1 MSIESLF
8 TKYYDRATLP
18 IRNTEFNRE
27 QRGSLDIRQVIEA
40 DEFRN
45 LNHKIILKDDQAFI
59 VWRQQEWGFGENSLD
74 VTHFDEGVVR
84 SMSLRYTGDSVTGLK
99 LSLTRGNWLIPD
111 PDHRLPYIFGR
122 SDMETWFRVKNNNM
136 DLERVR
142 LAFDK
147 EDKHTFS
154 VRDSGVDKEKTEHLY
169 KGVEYRIELDDKI
182 RLSIDGK
189 SSRKINWRA
198 QFRDEEI
205 RALYDYAIGEAWL
218 DGWGP
223 VAEIVETNGR

>member
-1 MSIESLF
+1 
-8 TKYYDRATLP
+8 
-18 IRNTEFNRE
+18 
-27 QRGSLDIRQVIEA
+27 
-40 DEFRN
+40 
-45 LNHKIILKDDQAFI
+45 
-59 VWRQQEWGFGENSLD
+59 
-74 VTHFDEGVVR
+74 
-84 SMSLRYTGDSVTGLK
+84 
-99 LSLTRGNWLIPD
+99 
-111 PDHRLPYIFGR
+111 
-122 SDMETWFRVKNNNM
+122 METWFRAKNYNM

-154 VRDSGVDKEKTEHLY
+154 VKDSGVNKEKAEHLY

-223 VAEIVETNGR
+223 VAEIVETNDG